1 MHARSLHWAK
11 RSFVTPV
18 WPLIRPC
25 RSTKRIAKTFQL
37 DVTRLDPAAALTSVK
52 GIDFRLGLVWMP
64 SSQVVLSGN
73 ARAAIRQRMLF
84 HCRTREEGL
93 GQAIGKVPLDEVAG
107 SVAHRLVGAGDFR
120 TLELK
125 ALKPLAVVAS
135 IGDCLNKGGF
145 VWRVTGESL
154 LLRKRDLPHAA
165 ALWRCRSVFTSLA
178 ALTLLTY
185 QLVTAFTGATGA
197 QEVRRPELHLR
208 AAIQQQE
215 KVAEAK
221 TEVKVQDPAALEFET
236 YKFNLAWTKM
246 KQAEEEKSPELPQL
260 RKEVEDLAKVVESLG
275 GSKPA
280 EMMTL
285 DEAERKVR
293 EVRED
298 LDFGKLM
305 SMSNEERWL
314 LAQGLGPAFPISLIL
329 SYTIYWTLNIPFIS
343 LSNCIGWCGSDGY
356 AYYTTVLT
364 GAATM
369 SLVMAGAYT
378 ASIPFKPLIYIGAI
392 LLTPW
397 VADNVMPALSRFI
410 KLFRLPDERELNDL

>member
-1 MHARSLHWAK
+1 M
-11 RSFVTPV
+11 
-18 WPLIRPC
+18 
-25 RSTKRIAKTFQL
+25 
-37 DVTRLDPAAALTSVK
+37 AAA
-52 GIDFRLGLVWMP
+52 
-64 SSQVVLSGN
+64 
-73 ARAAIRQRMLF
+73 RM
-84 HCRTREEGL
+84 
-93 GQAIGKVPLDEVAG
+93 
-107 SVAHRLVGAGDFR
+107 
-120 TLELK
+120 
-125 ALKPLAVVAS
+125 ALK
-135 IGDCLNKGGF
+135 
-145 VWRVTGESL
+145 R
-154 LLRKRDLPHAA
+154 
-165 ALWRCRSVFTSLA
+165 WRCRSVFTSLA

-185 QLVTAFTGATGA
+185 QLVTAFTGAMGA

-215 KVAEAK
+215 KVAETK

-343 LSNCIGWCGSDGY
+343 Y